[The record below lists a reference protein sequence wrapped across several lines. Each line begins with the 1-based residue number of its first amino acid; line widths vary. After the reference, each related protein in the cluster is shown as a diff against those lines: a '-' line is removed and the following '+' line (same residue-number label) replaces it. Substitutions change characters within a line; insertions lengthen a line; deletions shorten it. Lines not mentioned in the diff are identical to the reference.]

1 MGAKWK
7 LTIKTSL
14 PNVCYGE
21 QDLKTSVFWFD
32 DFETARDALRAK
44 LKEYAFSFDND
55 MFDGFGNLIY
65 MKKYMT
71 MIQEE
76 DVLFDEMRPEWF
88 CGKMA
93 VTLLDILR
101 YICRGQ
107 DVNFP
112 YEYGPCSNADIEAV
126 FYRDLVTVCGTE
138 EGAFNGYA
146 PKIDTNMMTME
157 KPQNYHLYI
166 DDMFGQGNWMQAS
179 SELYMDLTMEL
190 DQLAFPV

>member
-1 MGAKWK
+1 MNAKWK
-7 LTIKTSL
+7 LTLKTSL

-21 QDLKTSVFWFD
+21 QDLKTSIFWFD

-44 LKEYAFSFDND
+44 LKEYAFSDNA
-55 MFDGFGNLIY
+55 MFDGCGNLIY
-65 MKKYMT
+65 MEKYMN

-76 DVLFDEMRPEWF
+76 DELFDEMHPEWF

-101 YICRGQ
+101 CICRGQ
-107 DVNFP
+107 NVDFP
-112 YEYGPCSNADIEAV
+112 YEYGHCHNADIEV
-126 FYRDLVTVCGTE
+126 DFDRDLVTVRGTD
-138 EGAFNGYA
+138 EGAFNGYE

-166 DDMFGQGNWMQAS
+166 DDMFGQGGWMQAS
-179 SELYMDLTMEL
+179 SELYMDLTVEL
-190 DQLAFPV
+190 DQLAFSI